1 MHDYDAAFKAGLI
14 GEKQYEFGK
23 EMNEKMTTGEDNIA
37 WSIKNV
43 DFVEQMCRFVADQLE
58 VVKNNGNICSQ

>member
-1 MHDYDAAFKAGLI
+1 
-14 GEKQYEFGK
+14 
-23 EMNEKMTTGEDNIA
+23 MNEKMATSEDNVTY
-37 WSIKNV
+37 SIKNV

>member
-14 GEKQYEFGK
+14 SEKQYEFGK
-23 EMNEKMTTGEDNIA
+23 KMNEKMATSEDY
-37 WSIKNV
+37 SIKNV
-43 DFVEQMCRFVADQLE
+43 DFVEQMCKFVADQLE